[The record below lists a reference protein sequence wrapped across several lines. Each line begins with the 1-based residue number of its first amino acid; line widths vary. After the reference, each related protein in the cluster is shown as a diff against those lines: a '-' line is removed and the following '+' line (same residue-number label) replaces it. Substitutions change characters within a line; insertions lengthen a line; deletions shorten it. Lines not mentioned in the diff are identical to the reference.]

1 VQSDRHA
8 AVIARDPR
16 DSKAL
21 FAQSSRRVDFSR
33 SRLER
38 SSAPM
43 DFAVD
48 KTGRRRPWSPAAG
61 CSLGILRIAMA
72 DEDVENT
79 PDLSISPEKVCYIIA
94 KAREFDAKDVVTDPN
109 DSSNPTDDAMVA
121 VLEDHRDDP
130 VVQEIAAAIFAMTED
145 EQIDLVTLAWLGR
158 GDGSLEDW
166 DELRVEAARAHNR
179 RTASYLLGM
188 PLLADYLDEALA
200 QFGHSCD
207 E

>member
-1 VQSDRHA
+1 
-8 AVIARDPR
+8 
-16 DSKAL
+16 
-21 FAQSSRRVDFSR
+21 
-33 SRLER
+33 
-38 SSAPM
+38 
-43 DFAVD
+43 
-48 KTGRRRPWSPAAG
+48 
-61 CSLGILRIAMA
+61 MA
-72 DEDVENT
+72 DEDIEDT
-79 PDLSISPEKVCYIIA
+79 PDLSISPDKVCYIIA
-94 KAREFDAKDVVTDPN
+94 KAREFDAKDVATDPD

-166 DELRVEAARAHNR
+166 DELRAEAARAHNK
-179 RTASYLLGM
+179 RTTSYLLGM

>member
-1 VQSDRHA
+1 MAD
-8 AVIARDPR
+8 
-16 DSKAL
+16 
-21 FAQSSRRVDFSR
+21 
-33 SRLER
+33 E
-38 SSAPM
+38 
-43 DFAVD
+43 
-48 KTGRRRPWSPAAG
+48 T
-61 CSLGILRIAMA
+61 A

-79 PDLSISPEKVCYIIA
+79 PDLSISPDKVCYIIA
-94 KAREFDAKDVVTDPN
+94 KAREFDAKDVVTDP
-109 DSSNPTDDAMVA
+109 DDGSNPIDDAMVA

-130 VVQEIAAAIFAMTED
+130 VVQEIAAAIFAMSED
-145 EQIDLVTLAWLGR
+145 EQVDLVTLAWLGR

-166 DELRVEAARAHNR
+166 EELRAEAARAHNR